1 MFSFT
6 IKEYLKYSNIYGSVA
21 KFAEKSEEYIA
32 VSYGEKT
39 ELKNENEKV
48 HQYYDKL
55 YKSLLDDKKEFVYF
69 MKRFF
74 GYNLKE
80 KDVEKYTRTFVIK
93 DTFRKGESDIV
104 YKIKNEEIFIII
116 EHQST
121 IDYMMPVR
129 MTKYCIN
136 VIESRILGITKLI
149 APIVFPIVLST
160 ASKPWDVPLKIEQI
174 EDGTYGFKEGKYPEY
189 NIVDIHNYATEELL
203 DDRM

>member
-93 DTFRKGESDIV
+93 DTFRKG
-104 YKIKNEEIFIII
+104 K
-116 EHQST
+116 ST
-121 IDYMMPVR
+121 IR
-129 MTKYCIN
+129 KNC
-136 VIESRILGITKLI
+136 
-149 APIVFPIVLST
+149 F
-160 ASKPWDVPLKIEQI
+160 
-174 EDGTYGFKEGKYPEY
+174 
-189 NIVDIHNYATEELL
+189 
-203 DDRM
+203 